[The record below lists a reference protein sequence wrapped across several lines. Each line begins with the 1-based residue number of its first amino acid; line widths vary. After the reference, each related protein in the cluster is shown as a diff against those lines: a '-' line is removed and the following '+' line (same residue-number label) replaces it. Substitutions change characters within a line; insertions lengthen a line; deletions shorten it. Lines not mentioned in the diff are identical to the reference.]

1 MPQTE
6 KPSNTP
12 PEPEWAR
19 YTGPVRTLVII
30 NALLAFAVEMAMF
43 AFVGWWALALDLPWW
58 ARVLVAVA
66 AVGGLIAMWGAF
78 AAPRAR
84 FILPTPA
91 VVAVKVFAFACGA
104 LALWGLGFPLAAV
117 AFAVLTAANLT
128 VTTYVRLR
136 P

>member
-1 MPQTE
+1 MPKTE
-6 KPSNTP
+6 DPSP
-12 PEPEWAR
+12 APYEVEWAR
-19 YTGPVRTLVII
+19 YTGAVRILVIL
-30 NALLAFAVEMAMF
+30 NALLAFAVEMALF
-43 AFVGWWALALDLPWW
+43 AFVGWWALALDLDWW
-58 ARVLVAVA
+58 VRVLIAVA

-84 FILPTPA
+84 FVLSAAA
-91 VVAVKVFAFACGA
+91 VVAVKVFVFGCGA